1 MTPGAS
7 VSYSIIVSDS
17 GSFSKL
23 PHHRPSVASDCCCG
37 KCSPARPL
45 RVLQVLRV
53 LRLGV
58 HCSTAPAAS
67 VVSRKRRLEA
77 EVQLLLAGGEWRSRE
92 AE

>member
-1 MTPGAS
+1 MWRPFPPAGSCYACCADCACCAS
-7 VSYSIIVSDS
+7 C
-17 GSFSKL
+17 
-23 PHHRPSVASDCCCG
+23 ASCACCIRSAWC
-37 KCSPARPL
+37 PARPL

-77 EVQLLLAGGEWRSRE
+77 EVQLLLAGDGWRSAWPSR
-92 AE
+92 